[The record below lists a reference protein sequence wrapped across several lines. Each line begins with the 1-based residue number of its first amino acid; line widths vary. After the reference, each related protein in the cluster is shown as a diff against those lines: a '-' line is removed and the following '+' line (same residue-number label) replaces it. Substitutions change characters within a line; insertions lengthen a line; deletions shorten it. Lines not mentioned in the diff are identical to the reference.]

1 MTTTVSPTDAQ
12 ARRADKAAAIL
23 EGASQWGRGRLA
35 DGTRI
40 YLVPSCS
47 RPGVYYATDTE
58 RCGCP
63 DDKRRAAIDPL
74 AAPCKHALA
83 ARWYVARLLGFEVN
97 AQPPRRSPEQLA
109 ALRALVANE

>member
-23 EGASQWGRGRLA
+23 EGAGQWGRGCLA

-40 YLVPSCS
+40 YLIPSCS
-47 RPGVYYATDTE
+47 QPGVYYATDTE

-63 DDKRRAAIDPL
+63 DDKRRSAIDPL
-74 AAPCKHALA
+74 APPCKHALA
-83 ARWYVARLLGFEVN
+83 ARWYVAHLLGFEVK

-109 ALRALVANE
+109 ELRALVANE